1 MSVWRRLNNSRYLHF
16 ADQVHLLNFVYVLIQ
31 NENSSMCLTFDNDI
45 HQTEKQQSGG
55 LWTVAAHF
63 KIFFFFCR
71 PISSTAYHEHKE
83 ESKVLANTMTH
94 SRFCPFIVVKTK
106 QDFSI
111 SPSAWH
117 LVYAICGLSLI
128 PVVKA

>member
-1 MSVWRRLNNSRYLHF
+1 
-16 ADQVHLLNFVYVLIQ
+16 
-31 NENSSMCLTFDNDI
+31 MCLNFDNDI
-45 HQTEKQQSGG
+45 HQTEKQQTGG
-55 LWTVAAHF
+55 LHTVTAHF
-63 KIFFFFCR
+63 KVFFFFCVQFQR
-71 PISSTAYHEHKE
+71 QPYHKHKE
-83 ESKVLANTMTH
+83 ESKVLANTITH
-94 SRFCPFIVVKTK
+94 SRLCQFIVVKTK